1 MGTLFP
7 RKAETEISIQ
17 LEEMKVQASS
27 APLGLRN
34 IGNTCYLNSTL
45 QCLLQTQALSS
56 VLSPALAGR
65 GSHSQQ
71 RLIESY
77 RAVVAEQSTARLRK
91 LKRALNSKHRRY
103 AGFKQM
109 DSSEFFLD
117 LMSSLME
124 LSPEL
129 KEKVSELFTVEVTD
143 VKKCAVC
150 GNEITSKYEQ
160 LALTLPLAPAKVT
173 FTVIS
178 GENGMSNQII
188 EGKEN
193 WTASDILKS
202 IQDRT
207 EIAEIV
213 LILASSDSV
222 LRIVREN
229 DSLQSLNLM
238 TNTLHFFAKEEN
250 MIIIELRGY
259 KPSLFIKHSRGYV
272 VLKWKNQLNAEEL
285 GRYLQEVTRKRFG
298 DNGNNIVVHGE
309 VAKVTCTAAYFQ
321 NLQQAQEF
329 LSAFREPILRLE
341 LVSDGIQTPSR
352 YPASDLKRDSSAS
365 LPLASCFTYISAEQ
379 PPDPSNLIPCTPCKS
394 ATSFSEL
401 SRLSHTSRYLVVCLQ
416 RYSAVSLE
424 KDTREVEISD
434 KLEIGEGYELYAVI
448 KHKGSK
454 SRGHYMSVVRA
465 EGRWY
470 LCNDSKVQE
479 LEAGEVHSALQ
490 QDAYILFYQLMKPLN
505 G

>member
-1 MGTLFP
+1 MGALFP
-7 RKAETEISIQ
+7 RKPEAEISIQ
-17 LEEMKVQASS
+17 LEEMKVQVSS
-27 APLGLRN
+27 APSGLRN

-56 VLSPALAGR
+56 LLSPALAGR
-65 GSHSQQ
+65 GSLSQQ
-71 RLIESY
+71 RFIESY
-77 RAVVAEQSTARLRK
+77 RAVVADQSTSK
-91 LKRALNSKHRRY
+91 LKKLKQALNSKHRRY

-129 KEKVSELFTVEVTD
+129 KAKVSELFTVEVTD

-150 GNEITSKYEQ
+150 GNECTSKYEQ

-173 FTVIS
+173 FTALS
-178 GENGMSNQII
+178 GEQGIANQII

-193 WTASDILKS
+193 WTAADILKS

-207 EIAEIV
+207 EIAEIE

-222 LRIVREN
+222 LRVISKN
-229 DSLQSLNLM
+229 DSLQSLNLL

-259 KPSLFIKHSRGYV
+259 KPSLFIMNSRGYV
-272 VLKWKNQLNAEEL
+272 VAKWKNQLNAEEL
-285 GRYLQEVTRKRFG
+285 GRYLQELTRKRFG
-298 DNGNNIVVHGE
+298 DDGNNIVVHGE
-309 VAKVTCTAAYFQ
+309 VAKVTCSAAYFQ

-329 LSAFREPILRLE
+329 LSAFHEPILRLE
-341 LVSDGIQTPSR
+341 LVSDSIQAYSR
-352 YPASDLKRDSSAS
+352 YPASDLKRDSSS
-365 LPLASCFTYISAEQ
+365 LPLSSCFDYICAEQ
-379 PPDPSNLIPCTPCKS
+379 SPDSNNLIPCVPCKS
-394 ATSFSEL
+394 STSFSEL

-424 KDTREVEISD
+424 KDIREVEISH
-434 KLEIGEGYELYAVI
+434 KLELGEEYELYAVI

-479 LEAGEVHSALQ
+479 LQTEEVHAALQ
-490 QDAYILFYQLMKPLN
+490 QDAYILFYQLTKPLSQ
-505 G
+505 